1 MKKPLLAAGT
11 ISILACSLLWADTL
25 TVSFASLQIPGT
37 YSPNRDVVV
46 YVVNNTG
53 AFVRTVAVWGGDR
66 NDCGTWNT
74 TSSGS
79 TVDAK
84 TGATVR
90 GTTSSNLVAG
100 WNMKNASGQVVANG
114 TYWLVIE
121 GTATDN
127 DANDPR
133 EKIKLVL
140 DGTSKT
146 LAAVDSSLNNGSTYF
161 TAVNVVINA
170 ASSTIV
176 MLHGPHMCKFTIGR
190 MSFTFPA
197 DITVPILLSLY
208 KLNGIKAAE
217 TRVENGNGTTAIDF
231 NNMAPGLYLAKID
244 SRKASLTRQVF
255 ISR

>member
-1 MKKPLLAAGT
+1 MKRTLLAAGT

-46 YVVNNTG
+46 YVVNNAG

-66 NDCGTWNT
+66 NDCGTWHT
-74 TSSGS
+74 ASSGS

-100 WNMKNASGQVVANG
+100 WNMKNANGQTVTNG
-114 TYWLVIE
+114 TYWLVVE

-146 LAAVDSSLNNGSTYF
+146 LTSVDSSLNNGSTYF
-161 TAVNVVINA
+161 TTVNVVINA
-170 ASSTIV
+170 TASTIV
-176 MLHGPHMCKFTIGR
+176 MLQGPQTCKFTIGR

-197 DITVPILLSLY
+197 DITAPILFSLY
-208 KLNGIKAAE
+208 TLNGMKAAE
-217 TRVENGNGTTAIDF
+217 TRVENGSVKPAIDF
-231 NNMAPGLYLAKID
+231 NTMAPGIYVAKIN